1 MQKIRVSELKT
12 GMVVARAITND
23 SGMVLLSE
31 GTSLTA
37 ALIARLIRMD
47 LESIFIEGAP
57 ATGKSLEEMLS
68 DLDNRFKKTEKNP
81 YMNVIKGII
90 RERLEE
96 VYK

>member
-1 MQKIRVSELKT
+1 
-12 GMVVARAITND
+12 MVVARAITND